1 MPTNTFILFYIDLM
15 RSIEERGQLNKLD
28 LIEAWKQRRRLRL
41 RWTVDVSQMAT
52 ARLGLRR

>member
-41 RWTVDVSQMAT
+41 RWSVDASQMAT